1 MCKQWTVDSDEL
13 NMSNVYSIPTPTSLP
28 RICTHILP
36 SRHWFEEGEWQDA
49 SGDLHGRHSNLL
61 HAPSPYKVQAWFA
74 LLPLQGEFLVE
85 HWSFF
90 VFSNFYSHSGTW
102 LSNWTW
108 MDWLVITLGRDS
120 HVQLY
125 VQVHWLDKFVPCSP
139 NTKKITNLWMTFFL
153 CVFTSF
159 LHGTISNNIASIEL
173 VAKKK
178 QLKQWNFHGTNFPPA
193 LASTCTIGHSH
204 HLSCLSCINTIP
216 RSRFFL
222 ACIKLSQN
230 CRTDN
235 ISNRK

>member
-1 MCKQWTVDSDEL
+1 
-13 NMSNVYSIPTPTSLP
+13 MSNVYTNVYSIPTPTSLP

-85 HWSFF
+85 HWSFL
-90 VFSNFYSHSGTW
+90 FSTIFIHILTFKLNLDGLIGDNSRSRLPRSIICASSLTW
-102 LSNWTW
+102 
-108 MDWLVITLGRDS
+108 
-120 HVQLY
+120 
-125 VQVHWLDKFVPCSP
+125 QVCNIPCSSD
-139 NTKKITNLWMTFFL
+139 TKKITNLWMTFFL
-153 CVFTSF
+153 CVYTSF

-178 QLKQWNFHGTNFPPA
+178 QLKQWNYHGTNFPPA

-204 HLSCLSCINTIP
+204 PLSCLSCINTIP
-216 RSRFFL
+216 RSVFFL

-230 CRTDN
+230 CHADN